1 MLKTISID
9 LKKLSDVVSKE
20 VVKNVKFNRLNAKV
34 NSLKQQIPDATT
46 LIYVNQYNTDKQNL
60 EKKMEILIKKIPDV
74 SGLVTTTVNKNY
86 TKIGKV
92 DNKILDT
99 SGLVTTAV
107 LNTKI
112 KEVEDKIPNVSVL
125 VQRAN

>member
-1 MLKTISID
+1 MFQLVSIIKKQKTNVDDLDVGMLKTISID

-60 EKKMEILIKKIPDV
+60 EKKMEILRKK
-74 SGLVTTTVNKNY
+74 
-86 TKIGKV
+86 
-92 DNKILDT
+92 
-99 SGLVTTAV
+99 
-107 LNTKI
+107 NT
-112 KEVEDKIPNVSVL
+112 
-125 VQRAN
+125 RR

>member
-34 NSLKQQIPDATT
+34 NSLKHQIRDATT

-60 EKKMEILIKKIPDV
+60 EKKMEILRKKIPDV

>member
-86 TKIGKV
+86 TKIGKI